1 MFLIAFAACSGYKS
15 NPLTNSSG
23 ESDFMQ
29 VVKKYLIS
37 GYSANQAV
45 SVMIRVREI
54 KSEWIWVEILSYAM
68 MLDRFEWSKNR
79 WDDLWVNTNQIHM
92 SATNPTRDIW

>member
-1 MFLIAFAACSGYKS
+1 MRRRMLILFCICLAGPMFLIAFAACSGYKS
-15 NPLTNSSG
+15 NPLINSSG
-23 ESDFMQ
+23 VSDFMQ

-54 KSEWIWVEILSYAM
+54 KSEWI
-68 MLDRFEWSKNR
+68 
-79 WDDLWVNTNQIHM
+79 
-92 SATNPTRDIW
+92 